1 MAAPSKQV
9 DPDTKGTMLT
19 TTDAHTLTDGP
30 TIYIAEDI
38 KKMGDFF
45 IAQTK
50 IPTQIML
57 DLLEKIEKNNHLQK
71 KMEILEKSMEDKLGS
86 EIEKSKKMEK
96 EQFSGEVHAIMN
108 SMNALRGQFEHVEM
122 DKVFVP
128 NTAQHQQFWRT
139 GDLVKNAFVPR
150 IIEST
155 VKEIMMTDVDTN
167 MKMLL
172 LMGIGM
178 FDKHN
183 DVKYMEIMKKLADEQ
198 RLFVIIASSD
208 YIYGT
213 NYQFCHG
220 FVGKDLQNMTQQK
233 IIQAMGRIGRNNVQ
247 QTYSVRFRD
256 NEILKSLFMAPDE
269 NREAVIMSKLFN
281 SE

>member
-1 MAAPSKQV
+1 
-9 DPDTKGTMLT
+9 
-19 TTDAHTLTDGP
+19 
-30 TIYIAEDI
+30 
-38 KKMGDFF
+38 
-45 IAQTK
+45 
-50 IPTQIML
+50 
-57 DLLEKIEKNNHLQK
+57 
-71 KMEILEKSMEDKLGS
+71 
-86 EIEKSKKMEK
+86 MEK

-108 SMNALRGQFEHVEM
+108 SINALRGQFEHVEM

-128 NTAQHQQFWRT
+128 NTAQHQQFWRI

-220 FVGKDLQNMTQQK
+220 FIGNDLQNMTQQK
-233 IIQAMGRIGRNNVQ
+233 IIR
-247 QTYSVRFRD
+247 
-256 NEILKSLFMAPDE
+256 LWDE
-269 NREAVIMSKLFN
+269 SDVIMYNRPIVFDSAIMKF
-281 SE
+281 